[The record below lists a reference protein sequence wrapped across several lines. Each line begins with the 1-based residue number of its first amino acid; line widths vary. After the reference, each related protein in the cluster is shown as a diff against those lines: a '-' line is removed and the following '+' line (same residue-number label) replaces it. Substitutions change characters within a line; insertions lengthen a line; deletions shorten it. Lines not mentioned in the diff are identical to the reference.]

1 MAISASSL
9 AIHLAILATRLAIL
23 ATRLAILAILA
34 AYVSVST
41 DKMHG
46 ITVHHHSIAHTAA
59 ASAAILTPTRG
70 ISLHSIKGLSSLLIL
85 SSCTSS

>member
-23 ATRLAILAILA
+23 AILA
-34 AYVSVST
+34 AYVSVSISIPLSGT
-41 DKMHG
+41 
-46 ITVHHHSIAHTAA
+46 TVHSSIAHTAA

>member
-9 AIHLAILATRLAIL
+9 TICLAILATRLAIL
-23 ATRLAILAILA
+23 TILA
-34 AYVSVST
+34 AYVSA
-41 DKMHG
+41 DKILSG
-46 ITVHHHSIAHTAA
+46 PTVHCHSIAHTAA
-59 ASAAILTPTRG
+59 ASAAILTPTRS

>member
-41 DKMHG
+41 DKMRG
-46 ITVHHHSIAHTAA
+46 ITVHSSIAHTAA

>member
-9 AIHLAILATRLAIL
+9 AIRLAIL

-34 AYVSVST
+34 AYVSVSISIPLSGT
-41 DKMHG
+41 
-46 ITVHHHSIAHTAA
+46 TVHSSIAHTAT
-59 ASAAILTPTRG
+59 ASAAILTPTRRRRA
-70 ISLHSIKGLSSLLIL
+70 LHSIKGLSSRLIL